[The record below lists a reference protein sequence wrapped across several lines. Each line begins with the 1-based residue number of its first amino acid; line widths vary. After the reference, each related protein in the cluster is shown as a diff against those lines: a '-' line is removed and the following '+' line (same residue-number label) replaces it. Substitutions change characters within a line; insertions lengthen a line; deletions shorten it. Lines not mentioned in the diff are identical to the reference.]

1 MPVNF
6 QDRRSD
12 FRGHLVRGGRQ
23 ERETGVRDLYLLL
36 QSVRQDHDLSAGK
49 SAYHFSLGQERG
61 LRAWWLDDG
70 CMCDFESVFFSGA
83 RSRYK

>member
-23 ERETGVRDLYLLL
+23 ERESGVRDLYLLL
-36 QSVRQDHDLSAGK
+36 QSVRQDHDLSAIGRLRIIFFGPREG
-49 SAYHFSLGQERG
+49 APG
-61 LRAWWLDDG
+61 L
-70 CMCDFESVFFSGA
+70 VA
-83 RSRYK
+83 RRWVYV